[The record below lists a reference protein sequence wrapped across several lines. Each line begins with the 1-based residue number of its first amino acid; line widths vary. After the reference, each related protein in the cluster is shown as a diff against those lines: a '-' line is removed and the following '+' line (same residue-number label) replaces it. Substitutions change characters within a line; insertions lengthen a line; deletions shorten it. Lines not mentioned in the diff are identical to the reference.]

1 MHPNLNWFLHAANI
15 ILVVGY
21 SVSDIL
27 WLRLLAATASLI
39 SLPFYFLQPTT
50 LWAPILWTILF
61 AGINLFQSWR
71 LYVERRPVQLTPEEE
86 QVRRLAF
93 PELPPRKLLQALD
106 LGVWTTE
113 APGKH
118 LIESGKIP
126 ESIALLVQGKVRIT
140 RAERVLGDLTAG
152 DFVGSALLMTGVPA
166 EVDAVVTEPAR
177 AVSWQVATLQTYLNA
192 NPEVRIAML
201 SHLSRDLAAKVGHLS
216 NH

>member
-21 SVSDIL
+21 SVRDIL
-27 WLRLLAATASLI
+27 WLRLLAAASSLI
-39 SLPFYFLQPTT
+39 ALPFYFLQPST

-71 LYVERRPVQLTPEEE
+71 LYIERRPVQLTPEEE

-93 PELPPRKLLQALD
+93 PGLPPRKLLQTLH

-126 ESIALLVQGKVRIT
+126 ESVALLVQGRVRV
-140 RAERVLGDLTAG
+140 AKGERILGDLAAG

-166 EVDAVVTEPAR
+166 DVDAVVTELAR
-177 AVSWQVATLQTYLNA
+177 TVSWHVATLETYLNA

-201 SHLSRDLAAKVGHLS
+201 SHLSRDLAAKVGHLY
-216 NH
+216 NR

>member
-21 SVSDIL
+21 SVRDIL
-27 WLRLLAATASLI
+27 WLRLLAAASSFI
-39 SLPFYFLQPTT
+39 ALPFYFLQSTT

-61 AGINLFQSWR
+61 AGINIVQSWR

-93 PELPPRKLLQALD
+93 PNLPPRQLLHTLD
-106 LGVWTTE
+106 LGVWTNE

-126 ESIALLVQGKVRIT
+126 ESIALLVQGKVRV
-140 RAERVLGDLTAG
+140 AKGERILGDLAAG
-152 DFVGSALLMTGVPA
+152 DFVGSALLMTGVA
-166 EVDAVVTEPAR
+166 ADVDAVVTEPAR
-177 AVSWQVATLQTYLNA
+177 AVSWRVATLETYLNA

-216 NH
+216 NP

>member
-21 SVSDIL
+21 SVRDIL
-27 WLRLLAATASLI
+27 WLRLLAAGSSLI
-39 SLPFYFLQPTT
+39 ALPFYFLQPTT
-50 LWAPILWTILF
+50 LWAPIVWTIVF

-71 LYVERRPVQLTPEEE
+71 LFVERRPVQLTPEEE

-93 PELPPRKLLQALD
+93 PDLPPRKLMQALD

-113 APGKH
+113 APGKR
-118 LIESGKIP
+118 LIENGKIP

-140 RAERVLGDLTAG
+140 KAERVLGDLTAG
-152 DFVGSALLMTGVPA
+152 DFVGSALLMTGAPA

-177 AVSWQVATLQTYLNA
+177 AVSWQVTTLQTYLNA

>member
-21 SVSDIL
+21 SVRDIL
-27 WLRLLAATASLI
+27 WLRLLAAASSLI
-39 SLPFYFLQPTT
+39 ALPFYFLQPST

-93 PELPPRKLLQALD
+93 PDLAPRKLLQTLR

-126 ESIALLVQGKVRIT
+126 ESIALLVQGKVRV
-140 RAERVLGDLTAG
+140 AKGERILGDLAAG

-166 EVDAVVTEPAR
+166 EVDAVVTELAR
-177 AVSWQVATLQTYLNA
+177 TVCWQVATLETYLNA

-216 NH
+216 NP

>member
-21 SVSDIL
+21 SVRDIL
-27 WLRLLAATASLI
+27 WLRLLAAGSSLI
-39 SLPFYFLQPTT
+39 ALPFYFLQPTT
-50 LWAPILWTILF
+50 LWAPIVWTIVF

-71 LYVERRPVQLTPEEE
+71 LFVERRPVQLTPEEE

-93 PELPPRKLLQALD
+93 PELPPRKLMQALD

-113 APGKH
+113 APGKR

-140 RAERVLGDLTAG
+140 KAERILGDLTAG
-152 DFVGSALLMTGVPA
+152 DFVGSALLMTGAPA

-177 AVSWQVATLQTYLNA
+177 AVSWQMATLQTYLNA

-216 NH
+216 DH

>member
-21 SVSDIL
+21 SVRDIL
-27 WLRLLAATASLI
+27 WLRLLAAASSLI
-39 SLPFYFLQPTT
+39 ALPFYFLQPST

-93 PELPPRKLLQALD
+93 PDLPPRKLLQTLH

-126 ESIALLVQGKVRIT
+126 ESIALLVQGKVRV
-140 RAERVLGDLTAG
+140 AKGERILGDLAAG
-152 DFVGSALLMTGVPA
+152 DFVGSERV
-166 EVDAVVTEPAR
+166 
-177 AVSWQVATLQTYLNA
+177 
-192 NPEVRIAML
+192 
-201 SHLSRDLAAKVGHLS
+201 
-216 NH
+216 

>member
-1 MHPNLNWFLHAANI
+1 MHPNMNWFLHAANI

-21 SVSDIL
+21 SVRDIL
-27 WLRLLAATASLI
+27 WLRLLAAASSLI
-39 SLPFYFLQPTT
+39 ALPFYFLQPST

-93 PELPPRKLLQALD
+93 PDLPPRKLLQILH

-113 APGKH
+113 AAGKH
-118 LIESGKIP
+118 LIESGKVP
-126 ESIALLVQGKVRIT
+126 ESVTLLVQGKVRV
-140 RAERVLGDLTAG
+140 AKGERILGDLAAG

-166 EVDAVVTEPAR
+166 DVDAVVTEHAR
-177 AVSWQVATLQTYLNA
+177 TVCWQVATLETYLNA

-216 NH
+216 NP

>member
-1 MHPNLNWFLHAANI
+1 MQPNMNWFLHAANI

-21 SVSDIL
+21 SVRDIL
-27 WLRLLAATASLI
+27 WLRLLAAASSLI
-39 SLPFYFLQPTT
+39 ALPFYFLQPST

-93 PELPPRKLLQALD
+93 PDLPPRKLLQTLR

-113 APGKH
+113 AAGKH
-118 LIESGKIP
+118 LIESGKVP
-126 ESIALLVQGKVRIT
+126 ESLALLVQGKVRV
-140 RAERVLGDLTAG
+140 AKGERILGDLAAG
-152 DFVGSALLMTGVPA
+152 DFVGSALLMTGVA
-166 EVDAVVTEPAR
+166 ADVDAVVTELAR
-177 AVSWQVATLQTYLNA
+177 TVCWQVATLETYLNA

-201 SHLSRDLAAKVGHLS
+201 NHLSRDLAAKVGHLS
-216 NH
+216 NL

>member
-21 SVSDIL
+21 SVRDIL
-27 WLRLLAATASLI
+27 WLRLLAAASSLI
-39 SLPFYFLQPTT
+39 ALPFYFLQPST

-93 PELPPRKLLQALD
+93 PDLPPRKLLQTLH
-106 LGVWTTE
+106 LGIWTTE

-126 ESIALLVQGKVRIT
+126 ESIALLVQGKVRV
-140 RAERVLGDLTAG
+140 AKGERILGDLAAG

-166 EVDAVVTEPAR
+166 DVDVVVTELAR
-177 AVSWQVATLQTYLNA
+177 TVCWQVATLETYLNA

-216 NH
+216 NP

>member
-21 SVSDIL
+21 SVRDIL
-27 WLRLLAATASLI
+27 WLRLLAAASSLI
-39 SLPFYFLQPTT
+39 ALPFYFLQPST
-50 LWAPILWTILF
+50 LWAPILWTIVF

-71 LYVERRPVQLTPEEE
+71 LFVERRPVQLTPEEE

-93 PELPPRKLLQALD
+93 PELPPRKLLQTLD

-118 LIESGKIP
+118 LIERGKIP

-140 RAERVLGDLTAG
+140 KAERILGDLTAG
-152 DFVGSALLMTGVPA
+152 DFVGSALLMTGAPA

-192 NPEVRIAML
+192 NPEVRTAML

-216 NH
+216 NQ